1 MEGRKC
7 PYSNVPDMYNMCQY
21 AHSEEELDEWRERYE
36 WRQMKRE
43 MARQEK
49 VFSFMDELL
58 EQYQSAEHGIKVV
71 GILKSLNKYQYPL
84 NLALY
89 LSTFCVLKNCIL
101 VHVWFEHNIGA
112 FPRLQKICQM

>member
-1 MEGRKC
+1 MVSFLEYMYHDVKFCYQVDICNCLIFINHNLFWITSFRHVEGRKC

-71 GILKSLNKYQYPL
+71 S
-84 NLALY
+84 
-89 LSTFCVLKNCIL
+89 VL
-101 VHVWFEHNIGA
+101 
-112 FPRLQKICQM
+112 

>member
-36 WRQMKRE
+36 WRQMKRD
-43 MARQEK
+43 MARQER

-58 EQYQSAEHGIKVV
+58 EQYQAEEQSIKVV
-71 GILKSLNKYQYPL
+71 SVP
-84 NLALY
+84 
-89 LSTFCVLKNCIL
+89 
-101 VHVWFEHNIGA
+101 E
-112 FPRLQKICQM
+112 RLL